1 MAVRGD
7 VETLYRQC
15 APAVYK
21 YLLCLTHDQ
30 ALAEDLTADTF
41 ERALSGFERFRGDCT
56 PTAWLCAIAKRLW
69 YGELRRKRQAL
80 PLSEDD
86 RLVSEE
92 DIEREYV
99 RREDKMALYRAL
111 RTLDGETRE
120 VFYLRLSGDMTFEE
134 IGDIIGRSAVWA
146 RVAYYRGKEKLK
158 ERQRRD
164 DE

>member
-1 MAVRGD
+1 MRGD

-21 YLLCLTHDQ
+21 YLLCLTRDQ

-41 ERALSGFERFRGDCT
+41 EKALSGFERFRGDCT

-69 YGELRRKRQAL
+69 YGELRCRRPAL
-80 PLSEDD
+80 PLPEDD

-99 RREDKMALYRAL
+99 RREDKIALYRAL
-111 RTLDGETRE
+111 RTLDAETRA

-134 IGDIIGRSAVWA
+134 IGDMIGRSAVWA

-158 ERQRRD
+158 ERMRRD

>member
-1 MAVRGD
+1 MRGE

-56 PTAWLCAIAKRLW
+56 PTAWLCAIARRLW

-80 PLSEDD
+80 PLSEEFPKNETGMLTLIPGRHDTD
-86 RLVSEE
+86 GFFISRM
-92 DIEREYV
+92 
-99 RREDKMALYRAL
+99 RRKP
-111 RTLDGETRE
+111 
-120 VFYLRLSGDMTFEE
+120 
-134 IGDIIGRSAVWA
+134 
-146 RVAYYRGKEKLK
+146 
-158 ERQRRD
+158 
-164 DE
+164 

>member
-1 MAVRGD
+1 MRGE

-41 ERALSGFERFRGDCT
+41 ERALGGFERFRGDCT
-56 PTAWLCAIAKRLW
+56 PTAAWLCAIAKRLW
-69 YGELRRKRQAL
+69 YGELRRKRRAL
-80 PLSEDD
+80 PLPEDD

-92 DIEREYV
+92 DIERAYV

-111 RTLDGETRE
+111 RTLDEETRE
-120 VFYLRLSGDMTFEE
+120 VFYLRLNGDMTFEE

-158 ERQRRD
+158 ERMRRD

>member
-56 PTAWLCAIAKRLW
+56 PSPSGCGMASCGARD
-69 YGELRRKRQAL
+69 RRC
-80 PLSEDD
+80 PC
-86 RLVSEE
+86 
-92 DIEREYV
+92 
-99 RREDKMALYRAL
+99 RR
-111 RTLDGETRE
+111 TTG
-120 VFYLRLSGDMTFEE
+120 
-134 IGDIIGRSAVWA
+134 W
-146 RVAYYRGKEKLK
+146 
-158 ERQRRD
+158 
-164 DE
+164 

>member
-69 YGELRRKRQAL
+69 YGELRRKKRAL
-80 PLSEDD
+80 PLPEDD
-86 RLVSEE
+86 KLVSEE

-99 RREDKMALYRAL
+99 RREDKMAFYRAL

-146 RVAYYRGKEKLK
+146 RVTYYRGKEKLK
-158 ERQRRD
+158 ERMRRD

>member
-1 MAVRGD
+1 MARKGEDFYEQYAKSVYRYLFSLIGEAD
-7 VETLYRQC
+7 TAEELTQETFY
-15 APAVYK
+15 
-21 YLLCLTHDQ
+21 Q
-30 ALAEDLTADTF
+30 ALKSMDTY
-41 ERALSGFERFRGDCT
+41 RGEST
-56 PTAWLCAIAKRLW
+56 PQVWLCAIAKRLW

-120 VFYLRLSGDMTFEE
+120 VFYLRLSGDMTFGE

-158 ERQRRD
+158 ERMRRD

>member
-69 YGELRRKRQAL
+69 YGELRRKMSANM
-80 PLSEDD
+80 SGT
-86 RLVSEE
+86 
-92 DIEREYV
+92 
-99 RREDKMALYRAL
+99 
-111 RTLDGETRE
+111 RTRW
-120 VFYLRLSGDMTFEE
+120 RS
-134 IGDIIGRSAVWA
+134 IGRCA
-146 RVAYYRGKEKLK
+146 RWTW
-158 ERQRRD
+158 RRAKCSICA
-164 DE
+164 

>member
-120 VFYLRLSGDMTFEE
+120 VFYLRLSGDMTFGE

-158 ERQRRD
+158 ERKRRD